1 MQKTKMLIRSENHS
15 NKILPLPRI
24 QTIRIYPKINPRFEL
39 NIKESF

>member
-24 QTIRIYPKINPRFEL
+24 QTIRIKDVPKL
-39 NIKESF
+39 TQDLS